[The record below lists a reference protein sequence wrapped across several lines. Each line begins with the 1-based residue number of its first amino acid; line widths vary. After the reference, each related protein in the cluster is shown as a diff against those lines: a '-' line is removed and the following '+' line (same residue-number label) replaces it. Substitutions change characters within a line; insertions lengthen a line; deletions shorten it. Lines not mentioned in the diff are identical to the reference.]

1 MRRRPPSARVK
12 PEERVKSPASSGRG
26 SLWILDPWRDLVLIV
41 GAPLII
47 LPALWLV
54 EARFRPDQIYVFV
67 ASFGAVGHHLP
78 GMMRAYGDRFLFER
92 FKYRFVLTPLLVGG
106 TCLLFAVRELNA
118 LVLVAYLWGVWHGL
132 MQTYGFLRIYDS
144 KVGSV
149 SRRTARFDSAMCI
162 TWFGAAVLLSPTRMA
177 RILTDY
183 YRAGGA
189 VVSPAIVGGVTNAWL
204 MATALAT
211 LGFVGHLV
219 YDLVR
224 GKTQSPAKLSLIV
237 TSVAF
242 WWYSNVVV
250 SNMLVGIALFEIFHD
265 VQYLT
270 IVWIFNLNR
279 VDRNPGVGRFT
290 RFLFRRSW
298 GLAGL
303 YIGLIAAY
311 GSLNLVPPWLS
322 SQALSRSLT
331 GLLTASA
338 LLHFYYDGFIWK
350 VREPSVRES
359 LGLSGAS
366 ARPFESGRVAPSLV
380 GGRPAQARRSSGA
393 QPIGPSGPAPWAHGL
408 KWAAFVV
415 PVAWLGFAEMRG
427 AMQALERDRRI
438 VQAVPRSAE
447 ARNNLG
453 GALLVRGEVGEAIEQ
468 LQEALRLNPQHAEA
482 HSNLGVALARRG
494 RTLEAIDHYREA
506 LRLDPRQTQAYSN
519 LGNALLQQGQVREA
533 IARFTE
539 GLAID
544 PADPQARTNLA
555 GALLRDGRI
564 DEAIAELERVLRVT
578 PDFEPARRNLEIMRR
593 QRQGNEASSQTNKLR

>member
-1 MRRRPPSARVK
+1 MGHRSRSAKGANPR
-12 PEERVKSPASSGRG
+12 EPAPSGRG
-26 SLWILDPWRDLVLIV
+26 SLWILDPWHDLLLIV
-41 GAPLII
+41 GAPFII
-47 LPALWLV
+47 LPALWL
-54 EARFRPDQIYVFV
+54 AQSRFRPEQIYLFV

-106 TCLLFAVRELNA
+106 TCLVFAVRELHA
-118 LVLVAYLWGVWHGL
+118 MVLVAYLWGVWHGL
-132 MQTYGFLRIYDS
+132 MQTYGFLRIYDA

-149 SRRTARFDSAMCI
+149 SRLTARLDSAMCI
-162 TWFGAAVLLSPTRMA
+162 TWFGAAVLLSPSRMA

-183 YRAGGA
+183 YRSGGII
-189 VVSPAIVGGVTNAWL
+189 VSPAIISALTNAWV
-204 MATALAT
+204 MATALVTAAF
-211 LGFVGHLV
+211 LGRLLYHWT
-219 YDLVR
+219 R
-224 GKTQSPAKLSLIV
+224 GNAQSPAKLVLMA
-237 TSVAF
+237 TSIAF
-242 WWYSNVVV
+242 WWYTNVVV
-250 SNMLVGIALFEIFHD
+250 TNMLVGIALFEIFHD

-303 YIGLIAAY
+303 YVGLVAAY
-311 GSLNLVPPWLS
+311 GSLNLVPPGLS
-322 SQALSRSLT
+322 SQTLSRSLT

-350 VREPSVRES
+350 VRERSVGES
-359 LGLSGAS
+359 LGLSAQR
-366 ARPFESGRVAPSLV
+366 ARPIEPS
-380 GGRPAQARRSSGA
+380 
-393 QPIGPSGPAPWAHGL
+393 GPSGWAHGL
-408 KWAAFVV
+408 KWAAFILPVV
-415 PVAWLGFAEMRG
+415 WLGFAQTRG
-427 AMQALERDRRI
+427 VTLALERDRMI

-453 GALLVRGEVGEAIEQ
+453 GALLVRGEVDEAMEH
-468 LQEALRLNPQHAEA
+468 LQEAVRIDPNHAES

-494 RTLEAIDHYREA
+494 RSTEAIDHYREA

-519 LGNALLQQGQVREA
+519 LGNALLQQGQIREA
-533 IARFTE
+533 IVQFE
-539 GLAID
+539 KGLSID

-564 DEAIAELERVLRVT
+564 DEAIAELEQVLRVT
-578 PDFEPARRNLEIMRR
+578 PDFQPARRNLEIMRR
-593 QRQGNEASSQTNKLR
+593 QHAK